1 MAIHIDNM
9 ENVPNPNTQ
18 SPSVFES
25 KVTNLLNSD
34 LPTFI
39 TQTNSLSDDL
49 SAKWDETH
57 TFRNDAE
64 SFKNSAYSYMNTTL
78 SYRNDANNYK
88 SLAYGYKVAAEDAA
102 NRAESV
108 VIPTEATYSL
118 NDLESALN
126 SLLTYQVAQAAQIS
140 ILKQGA

>member
-1 MAIHIDNM
+1 MAIDITIPTIRDYPKLGDTH
-9 ENVPNPNTQ
+9 NVFRQKADIAWT
-18 SPSVFES
+18 
-25 KVTNLLNSD
+25 
-34 LPTFI
+34 
-39 TQTNSLSDDL
+39 DL
-49 SAKWDETH
+49 SNLIPVANKWSAQVNTTKNEM
-57 TFRNDAE
+57 E

-78 SYRNDANNYK
+78 GYRNDANNYQ

-102 NRAESV
+102 NRAEAV
-108 VIPTEATYSL
+108 VIPTETTYSL